1 MKNDRIIQE
10 IESTLNL
17 LLCKMSENDYNEF
30 IKDTA
35 KVSEYDSLMK
45 NNLENSISEELL
57 NEVKNITQ
65 KKLKEIL

>member
-17 LLCKMSENDYNEF
+17 LLCKMNENDYNEL
-30 IKDTA
+30 IKNTA

-57 NEVKNITQ
+57 NEVRIITQ
-65 KKLKEIL
+65 KKLKELL

>member
-17 LLCKMSENDYNEF
+17 LLCKMNENEYNEF
-30 IKDTA
+30 IKGTA

>member
-17 LLCKMSENDYNEF
+17 LLCKMNENDYNEF

-35 KVSEYDSLMK
+35 KVSENDSLMK

>member
-10 IESTLNL
+10 IESALNL
-17 LLCKMSENDYNEF
+17 LLCKMNENDYNKF
-30 IKDTA
+30 NKKTT
-35 KVSEYDSLMK
+35 KVSKYDSLMK
-45 NNLENSISEELL
+45 NNHENSISEELL

>member
-17 LLCKMSENDYNEF
+17 LLCKMNENDYNEF

-57 NEVKNITQ
+57 NEVRIITQ